1 MAKIT
6 KDSILDCVWQ
16 LLEKKTPDKI
26 TVTEICE
33 DCGINRNTFYYH
45 FTDLIDVLDALLERE
60 HDRFTES
67 EKAKDILTDYN
78 ARVAF
83 LIQHKKAAENIY
95 HSDMRDHFTR
105 YMNRLSSEF
114 IRPYV
119 EEAAKGKSLKKEDID
134 YICGFYQCAL
144 EGLIYRW
151 MERDMPVVSG
161 DVHERFA
168 KSFYATIDGMINSIS

>member
-78 ARVAF
+78 ARAPAKTASVCSGR
-83 LIQHKKAAENIY
+83 AELVI
-95 HSDMRDHFTR
+95 SQSPGTR
-105 YMNRLSSEF
+105 PSRLS
-114 IRPYV
+114 RTQPPTRQ
-119 EEAAKGKSLKKEDID
+119 AA
-134 YICGFYQCAL
+134 
-144 EGLIYRW
+144 
-151 MERDMPVVSG
+151 
-161 DVHERFA
+161 
-168 KSFYATIDGMINSIS
+168 